1 MVERKPLDQVLEIAL
16 TDAGIQFERHKP
28 EKGGM
33 QLSYIEVRVYYTI
46 NGKFDFYIVSPTS
59 FYPMVVFD
67 SLIIK
72 RDFTLNSV
80 QAMYDDIAV
89 RTVAQ
94 VKQML
99 AHRERSI

>member
-28 EKGGM
+28 VKGGM
-33 QLSYIEVRVYYTI
+33 QPSYIEARVYYTI

-67 SLIIK
+67 SLIIQ
-72 RDFTLNSV
+72 RDFTLNGV
-80 QAMYDDIAV
+80 QAMYDDIVMRAV
-89 RTVAQ
+89 AEIKRMVSLST
-94 VKQML
+94 
-99 AHRERSI
+99 